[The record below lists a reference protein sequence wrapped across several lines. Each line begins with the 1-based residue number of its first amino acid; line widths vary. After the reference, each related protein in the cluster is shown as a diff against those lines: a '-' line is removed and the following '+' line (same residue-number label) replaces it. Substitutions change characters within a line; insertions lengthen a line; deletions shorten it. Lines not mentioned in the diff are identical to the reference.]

1 MSDLRVLFISRKH
14 PPAVGGMEQ
23 LSYHLIQGAR
33 QQADVQVQAIVW
45 RRSQRWLPFFGLQA
59 LVQGAWACWRG
70 VDVVHIGDPVLALL
84 GLILRVLFRVPIAIT
99 VHGLDMTFS
108 MRLYQALVPGWVKRY
123 DKVIC
128 ISRLAYEVCAARSVA
143 AQQCVIIYPGV
154 EVPEV
159 AGTRAES
166 RAALAQYAGRDWS
179 GAKLLLTVGRLIPRK
194 GVFFFVDQVLP
205 QLAQTDPALVYVI
218 VGVGPDF
225 ERITQAIAR
234 HRLQPHV
241 YLAGY
246 LPPDLLRQAYAACD
260 LFVAPN
266 VPQPHDV
273 EGFGLMVLE
282 AAALG
287 CPVLMADLE
296 GLRDTIP
303 ADYGAFFLPP
313 GSPDRWQAEIIALF
327 KQPDRLIVAGEQVR
341 QFVKQQRTWLAM
353 ADKYLDEFRK
363 LAAND

>member
-1 MSDLRVLFISRKH
+1 LK
-14 PPAVGGMEQ
+14 
-23 LSYHLIQGAR
+23 
-33 QQADVQVQAIVW
+33 
-45 RRSQRWLPFFGLQA
+45 
-59 LVQGAWACWRG
+59 
-70 VDVVHIGDPVLALL
+70 
-84 GLILRVLFRVPIAIT
+84 VLFRVPIAIT

-108 MRLYQALVPGWVKRY
+108 MRLYQAFVPGWVKRY

-128 ISRLAYEVCAARSVA
+128 ISRVAYEVCAQRGIS
-143 AQQCVIIYPGV
+143 AQQSVIIYPGV
-154 EVPEV
+154 EAPEV
-159 AGTRAES
+159 SSTQAES
-166 RAALAQYAGRDWS
+166 RTELSRYADRDWS

-205 QLAQTDPALVYVI
+205 QLVQSDPTFVYVV

-225 ERITQAIAR
+225 ERISQAVER
-234 HRLQPHV
+234 HRLQEQV

-282 AAALG
+282 AAAMG
-287 CPVLMADLE
+287 CPVLMSDLE

-303 ADYGAFFLPP
+303 ADCGAFFLPA
-313 GSPDRWQAEIIALF
+313 GEPDRWQAQIATLF
-327 KQPDRLIVAGEQVR
+327 KQPDRLIAAGAQARLFVR
-341 QFVKQQRTWLAM
+341 QQRTWPAM
-353 ADKYLDEFRK
+353 AEKYLNEFRK
-363 LAAND
+363 MTADD